1 MFVRRK
7 VTANL
12 SFHGEGGALQNL
24 SYNGFRVQADIRVK
38 GPQAGTATVKIYGLS
53 ESHMNALSRVP
64 FRPVSVGNNTL
75 QILAGDENNGMSVV
89 FEGTVIQAWPDMQKM
104 PEVYLRIDAVPGA
117 YEAVKPVDPTS
128 FSGATQYKDVA
139 SKIIEKF
146 GLPFEN
152 NNIQGVLMDP
162 YYWGTARQQMM
173 MFAQDTRLGWIQENG
188 IVAVWPKDGHR
199 TNAGEVYVSPETGMV
214 TAPMAAPGGIIVRTL
229 FNKSIKYASTMR
241 VKSRIKLAN
250 GSWTIAALSYQL
262 DAETPHGGWFAT
274 IYGVSQQQGG

>member
-1 MFVRRK
+1 
-7 VTANL
+7 
-12 SFHGEGGALQNL
+12 
-24 SYNGFRVQADIRVK
+24 
-38 GPQAGTATVKIYGLS
+38 
-53 ESHMNALSRVP
+53 
-64 FRPVSVGNNTL
+64 
-75 QILAGDENNGMSVV
+75 
-89 FEGTVIQAWPDMQKM
+89 
-104 PEVYLRIDAVPGA
+104 
-117 YEAVKPVDPTS
+117 
-128 FSGATQYKDVA
+128 
-139 SKIIEKF
+139 
-146 GLPFEN
+146 
-152 NNIQGVLMDP
+152 
-162 YYWGTARQQMM
+162 MM